1 MLWTLHPTFYTGPN
15 LGVVSADLESGKS
28 VRLKSKS
35 SSICFDNFHSS
46 ELLIPATSFKYQVN
60 QRRSSRLL
68 TWKRV
73 VSIPRQQKSLP
84 YRQTNM
90 MRWCFS
96 FVFKS
101 LFCLTLVLLASMKL
115 AKSDV
120 MSKLKQEIKFSA
132 HTASR
137 KCHRANTFGR
147 WPICSR
153 SISYVEHH
161 ILWSKSHSANCF
173 RSLTM
178 QCGLILAK

>member
-1 MLWTLHPTFYTGPN
+1 LSLFPGNKKF
-15 LGVVSADLESGKS
+15 A
-28 VRLKSKS
+28 
-35 SSICFDNFHSS
+35 
-46 ELLIPATSFKYQVN
+46 IPANKYDE
-60 QRRSSRLL
+60 
-68 TWKRV
+68 
-73 VSIPRQQKSLP
+73 
-84 YRQTNM
+84 
-90 MRWCFS
+90 MRYFS
-96 FVFKS
+96 FAFRR

-137 KCHRANTFGR
+137 KCHRENKFGR

-178 QCGLILAK
+178 QCGWYWLSKACVLKDAVMRQQEAKSHKLKNEVEGLLTSGIKVKNGMSLFMKYFVVTQPKSLELRWNLTAP